1 MSTAKAKA
9 AAAKKKKKNKST
21 SCVEF
26 RGVHET
32 AVPGN
37 TDGEVTWNNLDQN
50 VLRKIFLDGG
60 FTTAMPASCV
70 CKYWREVGKPIARK
84 LNPIK
89 RRLKKQLDKSK
100 YSYWWYDDYPEEDE
114 EDEEDEEEVNKFII
128 SEKKEIT
135 QKKLEDA
142 LLLKE
147 GELKQNCKFRAQK
160 RTGGGYFHF
169 YNIRDSV
176 EIMLRPFE
184 YMEDMSTSELL
195 EENWGVWEFASR
207 LFHREERTKINK
219 RLKVY
224 HNKKCI
230 FRRRALMVGFEQL
243 GIPAK
248 FLDSEK
254 YKNVREFIEFGEGHV
269 VGARSKKREIRVRK
283 VLKEMFKEYK
293 GKNLGTSMEESALRF
308 NEVKTTV
315 LNEIEKLE
323 NDKALGNRVFQM
335 HSAPKEKTNAPV
347 AAVKKSGKKR
357 IKKEEMSEEELPRP
371 VAKKVKKEEEMV
383 TLLNKTKKK
392 KVSSK
397 TLPRVVSA
405 PSEPSTLPEPK
416 VRMSL
421 RVRRP
426 SAKASAAVAA
436 VALPSSSQQEK
447 TKGAKGKGKGK
458 TKTKGKKRNVK

>member
-9 AAAKKKKKNKST
+9 KAAAKKKKKKST

-100 YSYWWYDDYPEEDE
+100 YSYWWYDDYP
-114 EDEEDEEEVNKFII
+114 EEDEEEVNKFII

-269 VGARSKKREIRVRK
+269 VGARSKKREILVRK

-293 GKNLGTSMEESALRF
+293 GKNFKKCMEESALRF

-458 TKTKGKKRNVK
+458 GKTKTKGKKRNGK

>member
-1 MSTAKAKA
+1 M
-9 AAAKKKKKNKST
+9 
-21 SCVEF
+21 
-26 RGVHET
+26 
-32 AVPGN
+32 
-37 TDGEVTWNNLDQN
+37 
-50 VLRKIFLDGG
+50 
-60 FTTAMPASCV
+60 
-70 CKYWREVGKPIARK
+70 
-84 LNPIK
+84 
-89 RRLKKQLDKSK
+89 
-100 YSYWWYDDYPEEDE
+100 
-114 EDEEDEEEVNKFII
+114 
-128 SEKKEIT
+128 
-135 QKKLEDA
+135 
-142 LLLKE
+142 
-147 GELKQNCKFRAQK
+147 
-160 RTGGGYFHF
+160 
-169 YNIRDSV
+169 
-176 EIMLRPFE
+176 
-184 YMEDMSTSELL
+184 
-195 EENWGVWEFASR
+195 
-207 LFHREERTKINK
+207 
-219 RLKVY
+219 
-224 HNKKCI
+224 
-230 FRRRALMVGFEQL
+230 
-243 GIPAK
+243 
-248 FLDSEK
+248 
-254 YKNVREFIEFGEGHV
+254 REFIEFGEGHV
-269 VGARSKKREIRVRK
+269 VGARRKGKIRVRK

-293 GKNLGTSMEESALRF
+293 GKNFKKCMEESHLRF
-308 NEVKTTV
+308 NGVKATV

-436 VALPSSSQQEK
+436 VSVTIVIAARED
-447 TKGAKGKGKGK
+447 KGCERERERKGK

>member
-9 AAAKKKKKNKST
+9 AAKKKKST

-50 VLRKIFLDGG
+50 ILRKIFLDGG

-100 YSYWWYDDYPEEDE
+100 YSYYWFADDYP
-114 EDEEDEEEVNKFII
+114 EEDEEEVNKFII

-147 GELKQNCKFRAQK
+147 GELKRNCKFRAQK

-176 EIMLRPFE
+176 EIMLLPFE

-195 EENWGVWEFASR
+195 DENWGVWGFASR

-230 FRRRALMVGFEQL
+230 FRRRALMIGFEQL

-254 YKNVREFIEFGEGHV
+254 YNNVREFIEFGEGHV
-269 VGARSKKREIRVRK
+269 VGARRKKREIRVRK

-436 VALPSSSQQEK
+436 AALPSSSQQK
-447 TKGAKGKGKGK
+447 RRQRVRKGKGKPKQRNGDS
-458 TKTKGKKRNVK
+458 KRNVK